1 MSRTGVISEYLFASI
16 DRKLAELK
24 ARGVDVISFGVGDP
38 DSPPPLAL
46 RQKIAELVLEDGNHN
61 YSPYIGTLAFREAAA
76 RYMARRYDVSVNPA
90 DEVVGLI
97 GSKEGI
103 GNCYIAYTTEGTVN
117 LVPSLAYPI
126 PRTMTTL
133 MGGVPHVLPTPARR
147 GFLIDTDDV
156 DPEVAKKATLLY
168 VNYPNNPTGTAV
180 PSAFY
185 EKTLEFAL
193 ANDLII
199 VADAAYEEIWFGE
212 RPRSFFEWPEARK
225 CVLEFHS
232 LSKMFNITGWRL
244 AFAVGSPE
252 LLKPMNIMKTN
263 MDSGQ
268 FKPVQLAGAYALDH
282 LVDDFGP
289 EQRRTYRGRME
300 KLQTALEHLGA
311 EAPLPGGTFFLWGKT
326 PAGMGSADFTELL
339 LDRHGIFVTPGNM
352 FGPEGEGYFR
362 ASLTVT
368 DDRLDQAVARI
379 LGN

>member
-16 DRKLAELK
+16 DKKLNELK
-24 ARGVDVISFGVGDP
+24 TRGVDVISFGVGDP

-46 RQKIAELVLEDGNHN
+46 RQKIAELVLAEENHN
-61 YSPYIGTLAFREAAA
+61 YSPYIGTLPFREAAS
-76 RYMARRYDVSVNPA
+76 RYMERRYGVKMAPA
-90 DEVVGLI
+90 SEVVGLI

-103 GNCYIAYTTEGTVN
+103 GNCYIAYTTEGDIN

-126 PRTMTTL
+126 PKTMTTL
-133 MGGVPHVLPTPARR
+133 MGGTPHILSTPASR
-147 GFLIDTDDV
+147 GFLMDTDEV
-156 DPEVAKKATLLY
+156 DPAVAKKATLLY

-193 ANDLII
+193 ANDIII
-199 VADAAYEEIWFGE
+199 VADAAYEEIYFQE
-212 RPRSFFEWPEARK
+212 KPRSFFEWPEAKR
-225 CVLEFHS
+225 CVIEFHS

-244 AFAVGSPE
+244 AFALGSPE

-268 FKPVQLAGAYALDH
+268 FKPIQYAGAFALDT

-289 EQRRTYRGRME
+289 AQRQTYRSRMK
-300 KLQTALEHLGA
+300 KLQAALESLGA
-311 EAPLPGGTFFLWGKT
+311 KAPLPGGTFFLWGKT
-326 PAGMGSADFTELL
+326 PQGMDSSAFTEFLL
-339 LDRHGIFVTPGNM
+339 EKYGIFVTPGNM

-368 DDRLDQAVARI
+368 DERLDQAVARI
-379 LGN
+379 LK